1 MGNTDD
7 ARLEGRRG
15 DIGERADELDP
26 WPPGPTEHERWERI
40 DPQLKPA
47 VCRVAHGVANRVDRL
62 RLCGNGVVPLAAAYA
77 FRTLA
82 RAAGI
87 ETGAGRP
94 L

>member
-1 MGNTDD
+1 MGNTDV
-7 ARLEGRRG
+7 AGLEGRRG
-15 DIGERADELDP
+15 DVGQRANELDP

-47 VCRVAHGVANRVDRL
+47 VCRVAHGMANRVDRL

-82 RAAGI
+82 AAAGVDV
-87 ETGAGRP
+87 
-94 L
+94 